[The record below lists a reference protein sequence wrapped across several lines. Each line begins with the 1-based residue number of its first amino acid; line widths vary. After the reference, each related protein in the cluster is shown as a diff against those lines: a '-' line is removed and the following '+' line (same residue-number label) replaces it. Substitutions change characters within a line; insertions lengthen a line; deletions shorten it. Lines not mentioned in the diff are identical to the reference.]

1 MRFLAYD
8 SLRLFTV
15 VARHLSYTA
24 AAVELNLSKGAVSY
38 RIARLEH
45 GLGFKLFHR
54 QNRRISLTAKGKRLL
69 SNARTAFEEL
79 ETEIE
84 TLRRD
89 GRSVVTIGMSTY
101 FASRWLS
108 PRLMTFTSRFPA
120 VGLRLQPTV
129 GPVDLRT
136 QDIDMVIRWGNGK
149 WTDLEIERLF
159 DCPAFPTA
167 GAAMARAVE
176 KSGLTSAL
184 EKATLLH
191 DYEGSNAWR
200 NWFHVAGMPYP
211 SQRED
216 LVIPDPNVR
225 VQAVIDGQGV
235 ALNDALV
242 NPELEAGRL
251 FRISEVRLTDYGYF
265 LAFPRQALDN
275 PALKQF
281 LDWITQEARGEKDTS
296 S

>member
-1 MRFLAYD
+1 MRFQAYD

-24 AAVELNLSKGAVSY
+24 AAGELNLSKGAVSY
-38 RIARLEH
+38 RITRLERE
-45 GLGFKLFHR
+45 LGFELFHR
-54 QNRRISLTAKGKRLL
+54 QNRRISLTARGKRLL
-69 SNARTAFEEL
+69 SSARTAFEEL
-79 ETEIE
+79 EAEIE

-120 VGLRLQPTV
+120 VGLRLQPTA
-129 GPVDLRT
+129 GPVDLRAQT
-136 QDIDMVIRWGNGK
+136 IDTVIRWGNGS

-159 DCPAFPTA
+159 CCPAFPTA
-167 GAAMARAVE
+167 GAAMARTVE
-176 KSGLTSAL
+176 KSGLAAAL
-184 EKATLLH
+184 VNATLLH
-191 DYEGSNAWR
+191 DYEGSSAWR
-200 NWFHVAGMPYP
+200 NWFHAAGMAYP

-225 VQAVIDGQGV
+225 VQAVIDGQGI

-242 NPELEAGRL
+242 NPELDAGRL
-251 FRISEVRLTDYGYF
+251 FRISEVHLADYGYF

-281 LDWITQEARGEKDTS
+281 LDWITQEARSEIGAQS
-296 S
+296 